1 MPGLS
6 VDKHSLVA
14 FVSLVP
20 IISEVPVI
28 MEERKEKPGNTAEI
42 RGRWGTSFLSLRH
55 RASVWL
61 YQ

>member
-6 VDKHSLVA
+6 VDKRSLVA

-28 MEERKEKPGNTAEI
+28 MEERQEKPGNTANI
-42 RGRWGTSFLSLRH
+42 RG
-55 RASVWL
+55 
-61 YQ
+61 